1 MGAEHS
7 VINEKDRGQTVGA
20 SLSRVVF
27 PEINPGWML
36 FLEQNAHYTELY
48 ENMITVK
55 NLDDSIG
62 GKRDSQGS

>member
-7 VINEKDRGQTVGA
+7 VINEKDHEQTVSA

-27 PEINPGWML
+27 PEICPVWML
-36 FLEQNAHYTELY
+36 FLEQNALYTELY
-48 ENMITVK
+48 ENMSSVN

-62 GKRDSQGS
+62 GKRDS